1 MGIFSS
7 FFSKPTDKVSVDIRL
22 NTDLVGSYM
31 KNTHSK
37 IIKFGDFTFEYL
49 YTNSEP
55 ITLNGEYGSAIYI
68 RIESPVHEYVSTLP
82 ADFPA
87 IQKSIDQ
94 HQKKFS
100 TLPNNLSKEK
110 TRWLY
115 FNMGKVFR
123 IA

>member
-1 MGIFSS
+1 MS
-7 FFSKPTDKVSVDIRL
+7 FFSSLFSKAIDKVSVDIRL
-22 NTDLVGSYM
+22 NSDLVNSHM
-31 KNTHSK
+31 ENIHSE
-37 IIKFGDFTFEYL
+37 IVDFGDFTFEYL

-55 ITLNGEYGSAIYI
+55 ITLDGKYGSAIYI
-68 RIESPVHEYVSTLP
+68 RIESPVHDYVSNLPVDLPTL
-82 ADFPA
+82 
-87 IQKSIDQ
+87 QKSIDQ

-100 TLPNNLSKEK
+100 ALPNNLSKEK